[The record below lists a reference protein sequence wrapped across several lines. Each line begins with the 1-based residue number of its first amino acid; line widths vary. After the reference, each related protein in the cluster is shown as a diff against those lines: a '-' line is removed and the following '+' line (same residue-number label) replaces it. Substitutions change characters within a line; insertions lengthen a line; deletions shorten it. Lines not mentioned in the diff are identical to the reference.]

1 MRGDLFLCFHAF
13 FYFIHI
19 THIVHLFERDF
30 LLHSLTGERGV
41 CLIGGGGCGAD
52 GMATETKKSSAGD
65 FAGDVTPQQAYE
77 AIKRD
82 PGAAL
87 IDCRTQA
94 EWSFVGLPDLRAAGR
109 QPVLVEWQTYPAM
122 SPNPDFAGGAARA
135 GVKKGQPLY
144 FICRSGARSRA
155 AAIAMTAAGYG
166 PCYNVAGGFEGN
178 RDAEGHRGTVEGW
191 KAAGCPWRQ
200 D

>member
-1 MRGDLFLCFHAF
+1 MGGSLFLRFSGYF
-13 FYFIHI
+13 DFIHI
-19 THIVHLFERDF
+19 NPTVHSAMCDF
-30 LLHSLTGERGV
+30 LLHSLTDKNGV
-41 CLIGGGGCGAD
+41 CLIERGGRGAT
-52 GMATETKKSSAGD
+52 GMTGETKTSSAQD
-65 FAGDVTPQQAYE
+65 YAGDVTPQQAYE

-82 PGAAL
+82 PKAAL

-109 QPVLVEWQTYPAM
+109 QPILVEWQTYPAM
-122 SPNPDFAGGAARA
+122 TLNPDFAAELARA
-135 GVKKGQPLY
+135 GIGKGQPLY

-155 AAIAMTAAGYG
+155 AAIAMTQAGLG

-178 RDAEGHRGTVEGW
+178 RDSEGHRGTVEGW